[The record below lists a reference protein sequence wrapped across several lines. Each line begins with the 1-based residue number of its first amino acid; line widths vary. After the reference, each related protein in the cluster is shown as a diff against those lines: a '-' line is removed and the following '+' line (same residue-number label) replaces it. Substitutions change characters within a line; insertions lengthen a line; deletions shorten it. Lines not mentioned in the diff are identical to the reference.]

1 MIRFLLLQ
9 SAALALVCGAAS
21 IPVSAQT
28 QIPGQSQAHPA
39 AVHAS
44 AAAKTHLAARRQARK
59 EASTGSATSGALEL
73 GKFGDWG
80 AYVAGTGANKVCF
93 ALSQPQER
101 LPKGLNRDP
110 AYIFLTSRPAQ
121 NVRNEVAFM
130 LGFAL
135 KANVDGAATIDG
147 HAFALESK
155 DKTAF
160 VKNAAEE
167 PQMVQAMRA
176 GTKLSVKTTSLR
188 GNVTTDNYSLSG
200 LSKALDKVQSDCK

>member
-9 SAALALVCGAAS
+9 SAALALMCGAAS
-21 IPVSAQT
+21 VPVSAQT
-28 QIPGQSQAHPA
+28 RVPAQTQAHPTA
-39 AVHAS
+39 RV
-44 AAAKTHLAARRQARK
+44 HLAARRQARK
-59 EASTGSATSGALEL
+59 EASTNAATSGAMEL

-80 AYVAGTGANKVCF
+80 AYMAGTGANKVCF
-93 ALSQPQER
+93 ALSQPLER

-110 AYIFLTSRPAQ
+110 AYLFITSRPAQ

-130 LGFAL
+130 LGFGL

-176 GTKLSVKTTSLR
+176 GSKLSVKTTSLR

-200 LSKALDKVQSDCK
+200 LTKALDKVQSDCK

>member
-21 IPVSAQT
+21 VPVSAQT
-28 QIPGQSQAHPA
+28 QTQARP

-44 AAAKTHLAARRQARK
+44 TAAKTHLAARKQARK
-59 EASTGSATSGALEL
+59 EASTNSATSGAMEL

-80 AYVAGTGANKVCF
+80 AYMAGTGANKVCF

-110 AYIFLTSRPAQ
+110 GYIFITSRPAQ

-135 KANVDGAATIDG
+135 KADADGAATIDG

-176 GTKLSVKTTSLR
+176 GSKLLVKTTSLR
-188 GNVTTDNYSLSG
+188 GNVTTDSYSLSG
-200 LSKALDKVQSDCK
+200 LTKALDKVQSDCK

>member
-9 SAALALVCGAAS
+9 SAALALMCGAAS
-21 IPVSAQT
+21 VPVSAQT
-28 QIPGQSQAHPA
+28 QGHSVAAQAGTA
-39 AVHAS
+39 AR
-44 AAAKTHLAARRQARK
+44 THLAARKQSRK
-59 EASTGSATSGALEL
+59 EASTNSATSGAMEL

-80 AYVAGTGANKVCF
+80 AYMAGTGANKVCF
-93 ALSQPQER
+93 ALSQPLER

-110 AYIFLTSRPAQ
+110 AYIFITSRPAQ

-130 LGFAL
+130 LGFGL
-135 KANVDGAATIDG
+135 KASADGTATIDG

-176 GTKLSVKTTSLR
+176 GAKLSVKTTSLR
-188 GNVTTDNYSLSG
+188 GNVTTDSYSLSG
-200 LSKALDKVQSDCK
+200 LTKALDKVQSDCK

>member
-21 IPVSAQT
+21 VPAAAQT
-28 QIPGQSQAHPA
+28 QAHA
-39 AVHAS
+39 ASRNS
-44 AAAKTHLAARRQARK
+44 AAAKTTATTQVAARKQART
-59 EASTGSATSGALEL
+59 EASAGSATSGTMQL

-80 AYVAGTGANKVCF
+80 AYMAGSGANKVCF
-93 ALSQPQER
+93 AASQPQER

-110 AYIFLTSRPAQ
+110 AYIFITSRPAQ

-135 KANVDGAATIDG
+135 KAGADDAATIDG
-147 HAFALESK
+147 HAFTLESK

-176 GTKLSVKTTSLR
+176 GAKLSVKTTSLR
-188 GNVTTDNYSLSG
+188 GNVTTDSYSLSG

>member
-9 SAALALVCGAAS
+9 SAALALMCGAAS
-21 IPVSAQT
+21 VPVSAKT
-28 QIPGQSQAHPA
+28 QAPAQAQGH
-39 AVHAS
+39 S
-44 AAAKTHLAARRQARK
+44 AAQAGTAARTHLAARRQSRK
-59 EASTGSATSGALEL
+59 EASTNSATSGAMEL

-80 AYVAGTGANKVCF
+80 AYMAGTGANKVCF
-93 ALSQPQER
+93 ALSQPLER

-110 AYIFLTSRPAQ
+110 AYLFITSRPAQ

-130 LGFAL
+130 LGFGL

-176 GTKLSVKTTSLR
+176 GSKLSVRTTSLR
-188 GNVTTDNYSLSG
+188 GNVTTDSYSLSG
-200 LSKALDKVQSDCK
+200 LTKALDKVQSDCK